1 MVKEGLINDNLE
13 IDKEELGKA
22 LLTEELELD
31 EKAKLEELI
40 VEPIAVLTLEDCALT
55 DTNIKEVV
63 DNVRTEAKDIRK
75 AVMKN
80 FKKNNDRT
88 RELEEFN

>member
-1 MVKEGLINDNLE
+1 M
-13 IDKEELGKA
+13 GKA
-22 LLTEELELD
+22 LLTEELELYQI
-31 EKAKLEELI
+31 AKLEELI